1 MLPRIHGRC
10 PGALRPMMS
19 GDGLVLRLRP
29 RLARFTRDQVLGICD
44 AAQRHGAGVIDITS
58 RANLQLRG
66 IADAD
71 WPVLLARFGDGGLL
85 DESADIESRRNVLV
99 TPDWMPGDDSAR
111 IATDLLERLVDLPP
125 LPAKVGFAIDAGPAP
140 NLLRDSADFRIERG
154 AHGGLILRADGRP
167 HGVPVDAGQA
177 VEGLIALARWFVD
190 SGGSV
195 AGRMA
200 RHRAPL
206 PEWARGD
213 ALPGAPGPALR
224 TGAHPL
230 GFVCGLP
237 FGQVEAARLAR
248 AVLACGATALRI
260 TPWRR
265 VLFEGVGDKVPSLL
279 DPDVPDFDAVAA
291 AGWRV
296 EACAGAPFCP
306 QASVDTRALAFR
318 LMRLAQ
324 RGMLQA
330 PSSAG
335 QRVVHVSGCAKACA
349 YPQPATINVMGY
361 AGAFDLSWQTA
372 SPLHVGLSADA
383 IVSHLECC

>member
-1 MLPRIHGRC
+1 MVPRIHGRC

-66 IADAD
+66 IAEAD
-71 WPVLLARFGDGGLL
+71 WPVLLERFGRMALL

-99 TPDWMPGDDSAR
+99 APDWTPGDDSAR
-111 IATDLLERLVDLPP
+111 IAAALLERLVELPT
-125 LPAKVGFAIDAGPAP
+125 LPAKVGFAIDAGLAP
-140 NLLRDSADFRIERG
+140 RLLGDPADFRIERG
-154 AHGGLILRADGRP
+154 VHGGLILRADGRAL
-167 HGVPVDAGQA
+167 GLPVTADHA
-177 VEGLIALARWFVD
+177 VDGLIALARWFVD
-190 SGGSV
+190 SGGAA

-206 PEWARGD
+206 PGWARGEV
-213 ALPGAPGPALR
+213 LSGAPAPVLAAGV
-224 TGAHPL
+224 HPL

-237 FGQVEAARLAR
+237 FGQVDAARLAR

-265 VLFEGVGDKVPSLL
+265 VLFEGVGDKVPPLL
-279 DPDVPDFDAVAA
+279 DPDGPDIDAVAA
-291 AGWRV
+291 AGWQV

-306 QASVDTRALAFR
+306 QASVDTRALALR

-324 RGMLQA
+324 RGALRA
-330 PSSAG
+330 PPSAG
-335 QRVVHVSGCAKACA
+335 PRVVHVSGCAKACA
-349 YPQPATINVMGY
+349 YPQAATINVTGR
-361 AGAFDLSWQTA
+361 AGAFDLGWQTA
-372 SPLHVGLSADA
+372 SPLHVGLSADTV
-383 IVSHLECC
+383 VSHLERC